1 MVKLLVPLRRLRSA
15 KSLKLQPI
23 AKMLR
28 HLAQKVHF
36 PTSSEV
42 REVIY
47 SARKTNT
54 VSLPRFIVVRR
65 GFVHAA
71 ALLPPLQEGGMGE
84 YVLDRVVTSCSGN
97 MTRLIL
103 QLMLVHPAP
112 TPNLPMQL
120 LPSFYYSFDQS
131 IIHILLHSFI
141 QSLFVTF
148 PFVLSFLFFCFSFS
162 FVSGFASSDHKVGNN
177 LK

>member
-1 MVKLLVPLRRLRSA
+1 
-15 KSLKLQPI
+15 
-23 AKMLR
+23 MLR

-65 GFVHAA
+65 GFVHDT
-71 ALLPPLQEGGMGE
+71 ALLPPLQEGGGMGE

-97 MTRLIL
+97 MTQLIL
-103 QLMLVHPAP
+103 QLVLVPPP
-112 TPNLPMQL
+112 TFQCSYSL
-120 LPSFYYSFDQS
+120 LS
-131 IIHILLHSFI
+131 IIHSIN
-141 QSLFVTF
+141 Q
-148 PFVLSFLFFCFSFS
+148 
-162 FVSGFASSDHKVGNN
+162 
-177 LK
+177 

>member
-23 AKMLR
+23 AEMLR

-65 GFVHAA
+65 GFVHDT
-71 ALLPPLQEGGMGE
+71 ALLPPLQEGGGMRE

-97 MTRLIL
+97 MTQLIL
-103 QLMLVHPAP
+103 QLVLVPP
-112 TPNLPMQL
+112 PNLPMQL
-120 LPSFYYSFDQS
+120 LPPFYYSFDQS

-141 QSLFVTF
+141 QSLFVAF
-148 PFVLSFLFFCFSFS
+148 PFVLSFLFFCLAYRLFP
-162 FVSGFASSDHKVGNN
+162 ASPLLIIKSVII
-177 LK
+177 